1 MENRCY
7 SCMKLKT
14 QSPVCEH
21 CGFHEQT
28 KNPPHQLAMGTVLR
42 GQYLVGKVLGQG
54 GFGITYMGWDQFLE
68 TPVAIKEYYP
78 NGIVNRN
85 ATQAVTAIGNGDM
98 EKLFYHNRDRFL
110 REARILARLSNVPG
124 IVRVHNLFGENN
136 TAYIIMEY
144 VAGTDLRR
152 HLLQRG
158 RCLSVEQTLRF
169 LMPVMEA
176 LQKVHEAGLVH
187 RDISPDNI
195 MILSDGTAKLLDFGA
210 ARDVGQADVNQV
222 PSQSTEAILKHG
234 FAPLEQY
241 RRRGSLGPWTDVYAL
256 CATIYYCLTG
266 TVPADAPERVM
277 GDDNVN
283 WAGIPGL
290 TARQIQVLKKG
301 MELMPE
307 NRVASVAELL
317 AGLRDQAAPVEAAP
331 VQPPV
336 VPVRP
341 SYMAENIG
349 SYPLHTQPVKEPT
362 VTPKKETPPEDK
374 PKPEPPKPKPKK
386 PIGLILGAVLGVIA
400 VVAAAWLLLPKP
412 EDATLKKTPEET
424 SAPATEI
431 VQTEPTE
438 TVQTEPEDPQRWKE
452 NVLMYDN
459 GDWSGTSPVLGSS
472 IPRYA
477 VTDITFLDTL
487 VDVPA
492 DSWDVSRGQ
501 NGKVL
506 AWVEKNGI
514 VKFEGSNGAVY
525 SRDVYSLYIAADG
538 GIQAASCAGLFSGYT
553 NVTKINF
560 NDCFHTDKVYS
571 MSSMFAYCESLESLD
586 VSSFNTSHVGYMG
599 SMFQGCI
606 SLESVDLS
614 SFDTSRVTD
623 MGQMFY
629 GCSSLE
635 SVDLSSF
642 NTSRVTGMGSMFSG
656 CSSLESVD
664 LSSFDTSRV
673 TYMGSMFQ
681 GCSSL
686 ESVDLSSFDTS
697 QVTGMGYM
705 FYRSPNLM
713 NLELRNFDTSKVNY
727 YEYFMDAGGKVNGR
741 PWEELF
747 Q

>member
-54 GFGITYMGWDQFLE
+54 GFGITYMGWDLFLE

-85 ATQAVTAIGNGDM
+85 ATQAVTALGNGEM

-144 VAGTDLRR
+144 VAGTDLRH

-158 RCLSVEQTLRF
+158 RGLSVEQTLRF
-169 LMPVMEA
+169 LTPVMEA

-266 TVPADAPERVM
+266 TLPADAPERVM

-290 TARQIQVLKKG
+290 TARQVQVLKKG

-317 AGLRDQAAPVEAAP
+317 AGLRDQATPVEAA
-331 VQPPV
+331 QAQAPV
-336 VPVRP
+336 VPVQP
-341 SYMAENIG
+341 SYMAENQA
-349 SYPLHTQPVKEPT
+349 SYPLYTQPVKEPT

-374 PKPEPPKPKPKK
+374 TKPEPPKPKPKK
-386 PIGLILGAVLGVIA
+386 PIVLILGAILGVIA
-400 VVAAAWLLLPKP
+400 IVAAAWLLLPKP

-438 TVQTEPEDPQRWKE
+438 TVQTEPDESQRWKE
-452 NVLMYDN
+452 NVLMWDTAW
-459 GDWSGTSPVLGSS
+459 DGTSPVLGSS
-472 IPRYA
+472 IHRDA
-477 VTDITFLDTL
+477 ITEITFLDTL
-487 VDVPA
+487 ADVPA

-525 SRDVYSLYIAADG
+525 SRDAYSLYIAADG
-538 GIQAASCAGLFSGYT
+538 DIQAASCVGLFCGYT

-571 MSSMFAYCESLESLD
+571 MSYMFAYCESLESLD
-586 VSSFNTSHVGYMG
+586 VSSFNTSKVTDM
-599 SMFQGCI
+599 SQMFYDCH
-606 SLESVDLS
+606 SLKSVDLS

-623 MGQMFY
+623 MSWMFRS
-629 GCSSLE
+629 CDNLSQL
-635 SVDLSSF
+635 DLSSF
-642 NTSRVTGMGSMFSG
+642 NTS
-656 CSSLESVD
+656 
-664 LSSFDTSRV
+664 
-673 TYMGSMFQ
+673 
-681 GCSSL
+681 
-686 ESVDLSSFDTS
+686 
-697 QVTGMGYM
+697 QVLNMGYM
-705 FYRSPNLM
+705 FYGSPNLM
-713 NLELRNFDTSKVNY
+713 NLELRNFDTSNVKY
-727 YEYFMDAGGKVNGR
+727 YDNFMDTGGKVNGK